1 MPFLNKLFLIS
12 TLVERFRPG
21 YPRFAALLSTHF
33 AFHNFR
39 RFTRVRMRLLLR
51 KQTEIAGLEASLD
64 ELDSRET
71 RSLFLGSHSLDNN
84 PERLQVLAQLKA
96 SLAEYDMMLEQSSK
110 ALAYPASTE
119 RDINSLSN
127 WVEGTSCL
135 ARQDSSYLDHKDDL
149 MNLTGPVDNAITRTE
164 SVVEDSM
171 FGLRYYLLRV
181 RANPRQ
187 PRSYFHVTTNMHLK
201 YTPLSKMKKTQNF
214 TGDEHILLLGPK
226 WRRFCRAITTWLAT
240 MVLIIPVVLL
250 DNIPSSTGRLITIVV
265 SSGFFLSVLSL
276 LTEASTVDIFIAGAS
291 YTAVLAVFTSNNIST
306 TMIKA
311 D

>member
-1 MPFLNKLFLIS
+1 
-12 TLVERFRPG
+12 
-21 YPRFAALLSTHF
+21 
-33 AFHNFR
+33 
-39 RFTRVRMRLLLR
+39 
-51 KQTEIAGLEASLD
+51 
-64 ELDSRET
+64 
-71 RSLFLGSHSLDNN
+71 
-84 PERLQVLAQLKA
+84 
-96 SLAEYDMMLEQSSK
+96 MLEQSSK
-110 ALAYPASTE
+110 VLAYPASTE
-119 RDINSLSN
+119 RDIISLNN

-171 FGLRYYLLRV
+171 FGLRYYLLR
-181 RANPRQ
+181 
-187 PRSYFHVTTNMHLK
+187 
-201 YTPLSKMKKTQNF
+201 YTPLSKMKQTQNF

-226 WRRFCRAITTWLAT
+226 WRRFCRDITTWLAT

-250 DNIPSSTGRLITIVV
+250 DNIASSTGRLITIVI

-276 LTEASTVDIFIAGAS
+276 LTEASTVDIFIPGAS
-291 YTAVLAVFTSNNIST
+291 YTAVLAVFASNNIST